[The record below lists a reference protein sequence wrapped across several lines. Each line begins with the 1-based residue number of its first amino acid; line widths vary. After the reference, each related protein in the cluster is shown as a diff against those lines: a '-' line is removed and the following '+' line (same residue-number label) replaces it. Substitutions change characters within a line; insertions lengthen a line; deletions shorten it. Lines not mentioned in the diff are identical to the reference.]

1 MTSEASAIATR
12 IAQWAAASPCLQ
24 EVRDADIRGADTAR
38 SLRHLTGTI
47 LLMASRLPVRSTSGL
62 VAQQKVFRKIRAA

>member
-1 MTSEASAIATR
+1 MTSDASAIATR

-24 EVRDADIRGADTAR
+24 EVRDTDIRGADTAR

-47 LLMASRLPVRSTSGL
+47 LLTASRLPVRSTSGL
-62 VAQQKVFRKIRAA
+62 VDQQRIFLKIRSA